1 MSAVPS
7 MSPASRLQRV
17 DPLTLANVWKVDDFA
32 SEEKV
37 LSSGHQALDAQL
49 PGGGWPLGSM
59 VEVLHSPTARH
70 DSPAAPHVWQLILP
84 GLVNAIG
91 QSAGPVVLI
100 GSPHEP
106 FGPSLQAQGLPATRL
121 LWVKASKPAARLWAS
136 EQALKCAEVAAV
148 VAWLPQAKGAELR
161 RLQMAAHQQ
170 GRLLFVFRD
179 AKAMSDASPA
189 RLRLLV
195 EGTDVLQLRIV
206 KRRGPPIDTPIEL
219 PATSKR
225 LAALI
230 EARNDTRKRRSPTAP
245 AVVAIPLTPPKKRSH
260 VLDRAVAHT

>member
-1 MSAVPS
+1 MHAS
-7 MSPASRLQRV
+7 SRLRLV
-17 DPLTLANVWKVDDFA
+17 DPSTLANVWRVDDFA

-37 LSSGHQALDAQL
+37 LSSGHDMLDKQL

-59 VEVLHSPTARH
+59 VEILHQQASLHRGQAGHP
-70 DSPAAPHVWQLILP
+70 VWQLILP
-84 GLVNAIG
+84 GLVKAIA
-91 QSAGPVVLI
+91 QSTGPVVLI

-121 LWVKASKPAARLWAS
+121 LWVKVDKPPARLWAS

-148 VAWLPQAKGAELR
+148 VAWLPQAKTAELR

-179 AKAMSDASPA
+179 ARALNDSSPA

-195 EGTDVLQLRIV
+195 EGTDALQLRIV
-206 KRRGPPIDTPIEL
+206 KRRGPPLDSPLEL

-225 LAALI
+225 LSALI
-230 EARNDTRKRRSPTAP
+230 EARNQTRKRPAPTLP
-245 AVVAIPLTPPKKRSH
+245 SAISIPSIPGKRSH
-260 VLDRAVAHT
+260 VLDRATAHT